1 MAQSYIFKTTP
12 QLSSDAQPSR
22 SQVPP
27 YPQVFP
33 TSGSLAASHL
43 TSSSAR
49 AKPQHTTNI
58 SFSFK
63 DSFCSSLKLAAGP
76 RSFHWHWLPKKFSN
90 SKGHSRKHSIV
101 FFFFF
106 LCIILSKFCLKH
118 FQWPQ
123 FNQYRKDKVTEK
135 QLETVFP
142 LEEINEMKSSENT

>member
-1 MAQSYIFKTTP
+1 MAQSYIFKTIP

-27 YPQVFP
+27 YPQGFP
-33 TSGSLAASHL
+33 TSGGLAASHL

-106 LCIILSKFCLKH
+106 YVLYFQNFALSIFSDL
-118 FQWPQ
+118 
-123 FNQYRKDKVTEK
+123 NSISTEK
-135 QLETVFP
+135 IKSQRNNWKQSFP
-142 LEEINEMKSSENT
+142 